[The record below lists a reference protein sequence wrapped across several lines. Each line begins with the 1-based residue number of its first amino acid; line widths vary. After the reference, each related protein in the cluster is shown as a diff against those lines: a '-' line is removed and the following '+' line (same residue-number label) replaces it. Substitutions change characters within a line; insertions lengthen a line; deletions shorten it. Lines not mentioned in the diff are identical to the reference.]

1 MRAQVEGAILARPLR
16 PSSPLILITILPVS
30 DTVTLTLRSALDT
43 IVEAESIVP
52 DHFATLS
59 NADIA
64 QLPVWRGRE
73 QLTLGDLFSVKG
85 ERSASVH
92 VVGDLSLVDALGAAM
107 SLGELAV
114 EGNVGRYVG
123 SRMSGGVLR
132 VNGNAGD
139 GAGLEMSGGLLDISG
154 DAGDRVGAARLGAS
168 KGMLGGE
175 IIVRGKLGAEAGTRM
190 RRGTI
195 VSYGAGDRTGE
206 AMIAGNVIVLGDA
219 GNDIGHYNKRGT
231 IVVFGNAEIP
241 PTYAYSC
248 TYNPPHLALT
258 LRYLR
263 ATHALKIDDERIL
276 GLYRRH
282 CGDLAE
288 LAQGGGEILEW
299 ASAT

>member
-1 MRAQVEGAILARPLR
+1 MN
-16 PSSPLILITILPVS
+16 

-43 IVEAESIVP
+43 VVEAESIVP
-52 DHFATLS
+52 DRFATLA
-59 NADIA
+59 NREIA
-64 QLPVWRGRE
+64 KLPVWRGRE
-73 QLTLGDLFSVKG
+73 QLTLGDLFSVEG
-85 ERSASVH
+85 GRSARVH
-92 VVGDLSLVDALGAAM
+92 VVGDLSKVEALGAAM
-107 SLGELAV
+107 SDGELTV
-114 EGNVGRYVG
+114 DGNVGRYVG

-132 VNGNAGD
+132 VNGSAGD

-154 DAGDRVGAARLGAS
+154 DAGNRVGAARLGAS

-175 IIVRGKLGAEAGTRM
+175 IVVRGRLGAEAGTRM

-195 VSYGAGDRTGE
+195 VCQGAGDRTGE

-219 GNDIGHYNKRGT
+219 GDDVARYNKRGT
-231 IVVFGNAEIP
+231 IVVFGSAGIP
-241 PTYAYSC
+241 PTYAYCC
-248 TYNPPHLALT
+248 TYNPPHLAMT

-263 ATHALKIDDERIL
+263 EKHGLRIDEERVH

-288 LAQGGGEILEW
+288 LARGGGEILEW

>member
-1 MRAQVEGAILARPLR
+1 MEARVPDSYDFEVGEGAILARLHGPMTD
-16 PSSPLILITILPVS
+16 TI
-30 DTVTLTLRSALDT
+30 TLTLRSALDA

-52 DHFATLS
+52 DRFATLS
-59 NADIA
+59 NADITR
-64 QLPVWRGRE
+64 LPVWRGRE
-73 QLTLGDLFSVKG
+73 QLTLGDLFSVDG
-85 ERSASVH
+85 ERSASLR
-92 VVGDLSLVDALGAAM
+92 VVGDLSMVDALGAAM
-107 SLGELAV
+107 SAGELTV

-132 VNGNAGD
+132 VNGSAGD
-139 GAGLEMSGGLLDISG
+139 GAGLEMSGGLLDIAG

-175 IIVRGKLGAEAGTRM
+175 IIVRGKLGAEAGARM
-190 RRGTI
+190 RRGII
-195 VSYGAGDRTGE
+195 VGYSAGDRTGE

-219 GNDIGHYNKRGT
+219 GNDTGRYNKRGT
-231 IVVFGNAEIP
+231 IVVFGSAGIP

-248 TYNPPHLALT
+248 TYHPPHLALT
-258 LRYLR
+258 LRYL
-263 ATHALKIDDERIL
+263 HSKHGLKIDDERIV

-288 LAQGGGEILEW
+288 LARGGEILEW

>member
-1 MRAQVEGAILARPLR
+1 MNERSTRRPNAEDATLARYHAPM
-16 PSSPLILITILPVS
+16 S

-52 DHFATLS
+52 DRFATLS

-64 QLPVWRGRE
+64 RLPLWRGRE
-73 QLTLGDLFSVKG
+73 QLALGDLFSVEG
-85 ERSASVH
+85 ERSARVH
-92 VVGDLSLVDALGAAM
+92 VMGDLSNVDALGAAM
-107 SLGELAV
+107 SDGELTV
-114 EGNVGRYVG
+114 DGDVGRYVG

-132 VNGNAGD
+132 VKGNAGD

-154 DAGDRVGAARLGAS
+154 DAGNRVGAARLGAS

-175 IIVRGKLGAEAGTRM
+175 IIVRGKLGVETGTRM

-195 VSYGAGDRTGE
+195 VCFGAGDRTGE

-219 GNDIGHYNKRGT
+219 GNDVGRYNKRGT
-231 IVVFGNAEIP
+231 IVVFGSAGIP

-248 TYNPPHLALT
+248 TYRPPHLALT
-258 LRYLR
+258 LRYLQSKHGLQI
-263 ATHALKIDDERIL
+263 ADERVR

-299 ASAT
+299 SSAR

>member
-1 MRAQVEGAILARPLR
+1 VNERNAQRPNVEGVILARYHA
-16 PSSPLILITILPVS
+16 SMS

-52 DHFATLS
+52 DRFATLS
-59 NADIA
+59 NTEIA
-64 QLPVWRGRE
+64 HLPVWRGRE
-73 QLTLGDLFSVKG
+73 QLALGDLFAVEG
-85 ERSASVH
+85 ERSARVH
-92 VVGDLSLVDALGAAM
+92 LVGDLSKVDALGAAT
-107 SLGELAV
+107 SDGELTV
-114 EGNVGRYVG
+114 DGDVGRYAG

-154 DAGDRVGAARLGAS
+154 DAADRVGAARLGAS

-175 IIVRGKLGAEAGTRM
+175 IIIRGKLGAEAGTRM

-195 VSYGAGDRTGE
+195 VCFGAGDRTGE

-219 GNDIGHYNKRGT
+219 GSDTGRYNKRGT
-231 IVVFGNAEIP
+231 IVVFGSAGIP

-248 TYNPPHLALT
+248 TYHPPHLALT
-258 LRYLR
+258 LRCLQSR
-263 ATHALKIDDERIL
+263 HGLQIADERVR

-299 ASAT
+299 ASAI

>member
-1 MRAQVEGAILARPLR
+1 M
-16 PSSPLILITILPVS
+16 S
-30 DTVTLTLRSALDT
+30 DTVTLVLRDTLDT
-43 IVEAESIVP
+43 IVEAEAIIP
-52 DHFATLS
+52 DRFATLS

-64 QLPVWRGRE
+64 RLPVWRGRE
-73 QLTLGDLFSVKG
+73 QLAIGDLFSVDG
-85 ERSASVH
+85 ERSACVH
-92 VVGDLSLVDALGAAM
+92 LAGDLARVDALGAAM
-107 SLGELAV
+107 SGGELTV
-114 EGNVGRYVG
+114 DGDVGRYVG

-132 VNGNAGD
+132 VSGNAGD

-154 DAGDRVGAARLGAS
+154 DAGNRVGAARLGAS

-175 IIVRGKLGAEAGTRM
+175 IIVRGKLGAETGTRM

-195 VSYGAGDRTGE
+195 VCFGAGDRTGE

-219 GNDIGHYNKRGT
+219 GSDTGRYNKRGT
-231 IVVFGNAEIP
+231 VVVFGSAGIP

-248 TYNPPHLALT
+248 TYHPPHLALT

-263 ATHALKIDDERIL
+263 SKHGLQITDDRVR

-299 ASAT
+299 TSAR